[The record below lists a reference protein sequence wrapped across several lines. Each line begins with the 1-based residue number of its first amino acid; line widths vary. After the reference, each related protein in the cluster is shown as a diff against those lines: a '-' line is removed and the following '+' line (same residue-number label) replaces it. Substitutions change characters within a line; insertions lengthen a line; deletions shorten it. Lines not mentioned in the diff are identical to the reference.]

1 MSIEKN
7 TNPETMLIESN
18 QKKISH
24 LISDIGAVLESII
37 VWCAIVFFMMVG
49 VVSLIVTTVMPEYNY
64 KVYFVTSNWWI
75 VLILSIIAI
84 GVIGF
89 LNHIKKINA
98 IKSSVLLII
107 LIGYTICFGCL
118 WIAFAN
124 VWPEWDPLYVLE
136 ASKAIS
142 TGNNV
147 NLQCP
152 GDEIAWTLCPGGYL
166 ERFPYQ
172 IPLVLFDKFLY
183 FIFGSGTYLAFEFI
197 NVISVAL
204 SFYLLGLLA
213 KDFYKEE
220 RFINATLLLCF
231 AFLPLIFY
239 VTFAYGNTLSLPF
252 AILALLL
259 QRMYFTKGNIVYAVA
274 SCLSLLVCL
283 LLKSSMIYVLAA
295 MLCIWLVAALRRK
308 KIRDFICSI
317 LVVLVYPCLGWLVGV
332 SAESIGLNPDI
343 GAPKTVWIA
352 MGLQKSDVANSNN
365 YGWYNGYPLK
375 DPPEDYDV
383 KKIEMDAKE
392 SISKSISE
400 FSDDPSYAVTFF
412 SRKFVSEWTDPLYES
427 LLANNWSDSGNNRP
441 IMAQRQLSPIQHST
455 YYGKINKLLLNIC
468 DALQFLLLIGTAFCF
483 VFNRKSIEI
492 EMLGPAII
500 PLGMAVLYLFW
511 EAQSQYI
518 MPAYIMMIPYAG
530 NGITL
535 LGEKIFFLFRHTRMA
550 NK

>member
-1 MSIEKN
+1 MSIEESTDSK
-7 TNPETMLIESN
+7 TLLVESN
-18 QKKISH
+18 QKKTIH
-24 LISDIGAVLESII
+24 LISSIGGILESIV
-37 VWCAIVFFMMVG
+37 VWCAIVFFMVVG
-49 VVSLIVTTVMPEYNY
+49 VISLIFTTVMPEYNY
-64 KVYFVTSNWWI
+64 KVHFVISNWWI

-84 GVIGF
+84 AVIGF
-89 LNHIKKINA
+89 LNHTKKLNT
-98 IKSSVLLII
+98 IKSSRLSII

-136 ASKAIS
+136 AAKAIS

-152 GDEIAWTLCPGGYL
+152 GDEIAWVFCPGGYL

-183 FIFGSGTYLAFEFI
+183 YIFGSGTYLAFEFI
-197 NVISVAL
+197 NIICVAL

-213 KDFYKEE
+213 KEFYNEE
-220 RFINATLLLCF
+220 RFVNATLLLCF

-252 AILALLL
+252 AIMALLL
-259 QRMYFTKGNIVYAVA
+259 QRIYFTKGGISYAVA
-274 SCLSLLVCL
+274 ACLSLLICL

-295 MLCIWLVAALRRK
+295 MLCIWLFAALRRK
-308 KIRDFICSI
+308 KIRDLICAVFVI
-317 LVVLVYPCLGWLVGV
+317 LVYPSLGWIVGV
-332 SAESIGLNPDI
+332 SAESIGLNPDV

-352 MGLQKSDVANSNN
+352 MGLQKSDVPDSNN

-375 DPPEDYDV
+375 DPPENYDV
-383 KKIEMDAKE
+383 NKVEIDAKE
-392 SISKSISE
+392 SISRSVSE
-400 FSDDPSYAVTFF
+400 FSDDPSYAITFF
-412 SRKFVSEWTDPLYES
+412 SHKFVSEWTDPLYES
-427 LLANNWSDSGNNRP
+427 LLASNWSSSGNNRP
-441 IMAQRQLSPIQHST
+441 IMAQRQLSPIQHSA
-455 YYGKINKLLLNIC
+455 YYGKINKLILSIA
-468 DALQFLLLIGTAFCF
+468 DALQFLLLIGTAFCLK
-483 VFNRKSIEI
+483 FNNRRVGI

-500 PLGMAVLYLFW
+500 PLGMAILYLFW

-535 LGEKIFFLFRHTRMA
+535 LSEEVFLFARKHG
-550 NK
+550 K